1 MLRHLTIKRQ
11 MDDETKDM
19 VAAIILALRDIEQT
33 TELTTDA
40 WEKRNYFLKADRF
53 RLEWE
58 WVGPIADELQNLAVE
73 ERWDSLPI
81 ALAKLLPR
89 FADVRIAKMTR
100 GPDTWRSAY
109 DLLLSEV
116 KDAQSL

>member
-1 MLRHLTIKRQ
+1 
-11 MDDETKDM
+11 
-19 VAAIILALRDIEQT
+19 
-33 TELTTDA
+33 
-40 WEKRNYFLKADRF
+40 
-53 RLEWE
+53 
-58 WVGPIADELQNLAVE
+58 VGPIADELQDLAVE
-73 ERWDSLPI
+73 GRWDSLPV